1 MDNDDDN
8 LMMVIMRMRM
18 RMRMRITI
26 TINFKSYGAVSM
38 TLALIQEAN
47 YSIKYCIYLN
57 VRLL

>member
-8 LMMVIMRMRM
+8 LMMVIMIMIMRM
-18 RMRMRITI
+18 RMRI

>member
-8 LMMVIMRMRM
+8 LMMVIMIMIMRM
-18 RMRMRITI
+18 RI

>member
-8 LMMVIMRMRM
+8 LMMVIMIMIMRM
-18 RMRMRITI
+18 RI

-38 TLALIQEAN
+38 TLALIREAN